1 VNSNVSETRKIN
13 LMGLHRAALREHFEA
28 LGEKPYRADQ
38 VVRWIHHAGL
48 DTFESM
54 TNINRTLR
62 QRLEDTAQI
71 AAPEVVR
78 EQVSP
83 DGTRK
88 WMLRLADGNVIET
101 VYIPEPDRGTL
112 CISSQAG
119 CALNC
124 TFCATGRQGFSRN
137 LEAHEIIGQVWRAH
151 ERLGRTANTAERPIT
166 NVVLMGMGEPL
177 LNFDN
182 VVGAMDL
189 MLDDLAYGLSR
200 RRVTLS
206 TAGLVPA
213 MDRLSEICPVSL
225 AVSLHAPDDAL
236 RDRLVPLNRKY
247 PIAELLEA
255 CRRYVSRESRRRVTF
270 EYVMLKGVND
280 SEGHARALARLVRD
294 LPAKVNLIPFNPFAD
309 SGFERSSQTVIDRFR
324 DILLDAGITTI
335 TRSPGVSATEPGVPT
350 GPRRPRRH
358 CHDSRCAGIA
368 RLPDCSGRRVHDDH
382 GAGGKEECG

>member
-335 TRSPGVSATEPGVPT
+335 TRRTRGEDIDAACGQLAGRIRDRT
-350 GPRRPRRH
+350 RRSDRAAAAAAP
-358 CHDSRCAGIA
+358 
-368 RLPDCSGRRVHDDH
+368 LP
-382 GAGGKEECG
+382 